1 MEQTRYSW
9 AAYDYH
15 RASKRRERERQARMQ
30 ALQESLTN
38 LWVVQQG
45 DHLRA
50 AAQRRSPMA
59 LLVSALEAVLT
70 LLVCAQVRALGVVA
84 RFLL

>member
-30 ALQESLTN
+30 ALQESLTK
-38 LWVVQQG
+38 LWGVQQG
-45 DHLRA
+45 DDLRT
-50 AAQRRSPMA
+50 AAQQHSPMA
-59 LLVSALEAVLT
+59 LLGRAAEAAIT
-70 LLVCAQVRALGVVA
+70 LLVCAQMRVLGVVA
-84 RFLL
+84 RFVL